1 MKKLEGEPSGAAERF
16 AIGAVALKTRPAGEA
31 QSAKLALARDWGEF
45 LAHEG
50 DAGQGDRLPALKE
63 NATKTIKLDPTFAF
77 GFYVLGRIATLEGLE
92 GHGVRFFRRA
102 LGIDPNLSEAE
113 RHLRLLTGSTPALP
127 VVEEAPTTPSLSP
140 PEDELATLPAMTLP
154 PELAPRGMD
163 ASTPIATGARAIT
176 AALEPSLA
184 PSAPIATPAVE
195 EARPSRSAKSSMGY
209 AVWALAVAVV
219 AVVGALAWGLGRPS
233 TPPELTATT
242 APVARAS
249 ASAHVSA
256 SAPAHTPPSPPASA
270 PAHAPLSS
278 PASVSAS
285 ASAPSSTSEN
295 ATASTAAGSST
306 PPIAS
311 APLVPGPSQGVLK
324 TRWNTGHRF
333 FVDGV
338 VVGETPAQVLVTCG
352 EHVVKV
358 GSGGREQTIDVPC
371 ATTVTVD
378 P

>member
-1 MKKLEGEPSGAAERF
+1 MKKLEGEPSGAAERV

-63 NATKTIKLDPTFAF
+63 NATKAIKLDPTFAF

-127 VVEEAPTTPSLSP
+127 VVEEPPTTPNMSP
-140 PEDELATLPAMTLP
+140 SEDELATLPAMTLP
-154 PELAPRGMD
+154 PELAPGGMD
-163 ASTPIATGARAIT
+163 VSSPIATAAKAIT
-176 AALEPSLA
+176 APLEPLPA
-184 PSAPIATPAVE
+184 PPADVASPAVE
-195 EARPSRSAKSSMGY
+195 EARPPRSVKSSVGY
-209 AVWALAVAVV
+209 AVWALVVAVV

-233 TPPELTATT
+233 SPSELTATT
-242 APVARAS
+242 APVARVSVSAHASSLAPARPPPTPES
-249 ASAHVSA
+249 ASAG
-256 SAPAHTPPSPPASA
+256 TPLPLPASM
-270 PAHAPLSS
+270 
-278 PASVSAS
+278 S
-285 ASAPSSTSEN
+285 ASAPSSSSATEAA
-295 ATASTAAGSST
+295 ATAAASPT
-306 PPIAS
+306 PPVVS

-358 GSGGREQTIDVPC
+358 GSGGREQTIDVAC
-371 ATTVTVD
+371 GTTVTVD

>member
-1 MKKLEGEPSGAAERF
+1 MKKLESEPSGAAERV
-16 AIGAVALKTRPAGEA
+16 AIGAVALKARPAGEA

-45 LAHEG
+45 LAHEH
-50 DAGQGDRLPALKE
+50 DAGQGDRLPALKD
-63 NATKTIKLDPTFAF
+63 NATKAIKLDPTFAF

-127 VVEEAPTTPSLSP
+127 VVEEPPTTPNLDVS
-140 PEDELATLPAMTLP
+140 EDELATSPAMTLP
-154 PELAPRGMD
+154 PELTPGGMG
-163 ASTPIATGARAIT
+163 ASSPIATAAKAIT

-184 PSAPIATPAVE
+184 QAPPVASSAVE
-195 EARPSRSAKSSMGY
+195 EGRPSRTEKSSMGY
-209 AVWALAVAVV
+209 AVWALVVAVV
-219 AVVGALAWGLGRPS
+219 AVAGALGWGLGRPS
-233 TPPELTATT
+233 MAPELTATT
-242 APVARAS
+242 SRVVQAS
-249 ASAHVSA
+249 ASAPVPGSA
-256 SAPAHTPPSPPASA
+256 SARIPPPPPASVSA
-270 PAHAPLSS
+270 RPLA

-285 ASAPSSTSEN
+285 APSSEAAST
-295 ATASTAAGSST
+295 ATASSS

-311 APLVPGPSQGVLK
+311 APLVPGPTQGVLK

-338 VVGETPAQVLVTCG
+338 VVGETPAQVIVTCG
-352 EHVVKV
+352 EHVVKI
-358 GSGGREQTIDVPC
+358 GSGGREQTIDVAC
-371 ATTVTVD
+371 ATTVIVD